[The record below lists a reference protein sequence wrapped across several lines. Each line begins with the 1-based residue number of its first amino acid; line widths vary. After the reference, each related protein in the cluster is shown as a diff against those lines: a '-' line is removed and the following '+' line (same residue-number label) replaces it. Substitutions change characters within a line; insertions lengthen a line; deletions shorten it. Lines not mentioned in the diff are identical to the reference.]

1 MVLDSW
7 DWFITLAENENFTKA
22 AEPLQISQQ
31 TLSARLVSLEK
42 SLGARLIVRGNP
54 FSLTPAGMVFLMYA
68 REQRQARLD
77 MERQIGEVTG
87 GGAGELTVG
96 VSHTRGS
103 YLMPHI
109 ASAVLAE
116 LPGVCVRLAEGTNRE
131 LVRKAERGEVDV
143 AIARFESTHPGVEVT
158 PLYQEEILLA
168 VRRDVLERA
177 TGMLADD
184 AAALLSEQGLG
195 ALGDCPFVL
204 GSVDDI
210 AGRIAYSELRNAGV
224 RPRVVARSENM
235 PTLLS
240 MAVEGLGAA
249 FCPAD
254 MLDATLDATS
264 DLVRVPLSAQATC
277 TISLG
282 IPMRPE
288 RWRALDV
295 FKEILLR
302 ELSTR

>member
-7 DWFITLAENENFTKA
+7 DWFITLAENENFTKS
-22 AEPLQISQQ
+22 AERLQISQQ

-87 GGAGELTVG
+87 GGAGMLTVG

-103 YLMPHI
+103 YVMPRI
-109 ASAVLAE
+109 VAAVHAE
-116 LPGVCVRLAEGTNRE
+116 LPGVCVRLAEGTNRA
-131 LVRKAERGEVDV
+131 LVRRAERGEVDAV
-143 AIARFESTHPGVEVT
+143 IARFESTHPGVEVT
-158 PLYQEEILLA
+158 PLYQEKILLA

-177 TGMLADD
+177 MGMLADD
-184 AAALLSEQGLG
+184 AAALLAEQGIG
-195 ALGDCPFVL
+195 ALAECPFVL

-210 AGRIAYSELRNAGV
+210 AGRVAYSELRNAGIK
-224 RPRVVARSENM
+224 PRVVARSENM
-235 PTLLS
+235 PTLLA
-240 MAVEGLGAA
+240 MAAEGLGAA

-254 MLDATLDATS
+254 MLDASLDQS
-264 DLVRVPLSAQATC
+264 RDLVRVSLSSQATC

-288 RWRALDV
+288 RWRVLDV